1 MNILLWAL
9 QAVLGLLYV
18 AGGYYKAFNF
28 EKLADQFTAIPHGG
42 WRVLGV
48 IEMLGAVLL
57 IVPAATK
64 WKPRLTPIAAPATSI
79 LSVVSSTPLSIA
91 QPRIP
96 VGSKPG

>member
-48 IEMLGAVLL
+48 IE
-57 IVPAATK
+57 T
-64 WKPRLTPIAAPATSI
+64 AAPPDGARH
-79 LSVVSSTPLSIA
+79 VDEG
-91 QPRIP
+91 QPT
-96 VGSKPG
+96 VLAAAE